1 VSCDLTKLQLH
12 AYLDGELDAPGATQ
26 FESHMESCAECQAA
40 FAREEAL
47 RNSIAKAN
55 LYEPTPTGLR
65 QRIIAQLPASSAS
78 APDAVTTSLDWRWL
92 ALAACLLL
100 AVAVGWR
107 ALYQLRTSGQP
118 TDLVAAAV
126 DAHLRSLQPGHL
138 TDVSSTDKHTVKPWF
153 DGRLDFAPPVPD
165 LSAEGFPLIG
175 GRLDV
180 LNGKTVAAL
189 VYGRRAHILNV
200 FVWKATTPGEHTGT
214 GQRQGYQWVAWQKDG
229 FSFCA
234 VSDTAPE
241 DLQQLMQLF
250 LKN

>member
-1 VSCDLTKLQLH
+1 MLTWTANWMPREQLNSK
-12 AYLDGELDAPGATQ
+12 ATWNPAPNVRWRSPAKKP
-26 FESHMESCAECQAA
+26 FEM
-40 FAREEAL
+40 RL
-47 RNSIAKAN
+47 RKR
-55 LYEPTPTGLR
+55 TCMGLR
-65 QRIIAQLPASSAS
+65 PPRCGKGSSHS
-78 APDAVTTSLDWRWL
+78 CRRSVSVPGPVTTSLDWHWL

-107 ALYQLRTSGQP
+107 ALHQLRTSGQP
-118 TDLVAAAV
+118 TDVVAAAV

-138 TDVSSTDKHTVKPWF
+138 TDVPSTDKHTVKPWF

-200 FVWKATTPGEHTGT
+200 FVWKATAPKEHIGS
-214 GQRQGYQWVAWQKDG
+214 GQRQGYQWLAWRKDG

-234 VSDTAPE
+234 VSDTTPE
-241 DLQQLMQLF
+241 DLQRLMQLF
-250 LKN
+250 LSN